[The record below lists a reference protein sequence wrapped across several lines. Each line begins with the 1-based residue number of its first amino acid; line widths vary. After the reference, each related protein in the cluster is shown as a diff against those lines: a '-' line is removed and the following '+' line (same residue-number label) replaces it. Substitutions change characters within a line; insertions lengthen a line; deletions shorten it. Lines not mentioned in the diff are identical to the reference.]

1 MSRLSTIAQQA
12 LALIDPAAEAEVTV
26 AEGTQAL
33 TRFANSYIHQNVAE
47 EGPAVTVKV
56 ALGGRIASATSNRVG
71 KDDLARTV
79 SEAVAS
85 ARLQPED
92 PEWPGLT
99 APIAVD
105 AFNHWDEE
113 TASAS
118 PAARAEVVK
127 AFVEAGA
134 GLSAAGYCD
143 TNATSI
149 LFANSAGHMA
159 EDRFTSATL
168 DGIHREGT
176 AAGSGHA
183 ASLRLSDLD
192 GATVGGLAARRA
204 RDSVGA
210 TDAKPGEYE
219 VVLSPE
225 CVATICIFM
234 AVYGFNAKAYE
245 EGQSFVRLDEEQ
257 FDPAFRLSD
266 DATDPRALR
275 IGFDAEGTRKR
286 RLDLVVDGKTV
297 AIAHDRRTARK
308 AGVESTGH
316 GFAAFGGYFGPITSD
331 LFVQPGDLSEQDL
344 VAGVDRGLYVATF
357 NYCRVLDPKTLV
369 VTGLTRNGT
378 FMIENGRIT
387 HPVTNLRFTQSFV
400 EALGPGRVLAV
411 GNDDRYGDSEFG
423 SGLVHCPSLRL
434 AAWNFTGGAA
444 G

>member
-1 MSRLSTIAQQA
+1 MSRLSDVAEQA
-12 LALIDPAAEAEVTV
+12 LALVDPAAEAEITV
-26 AEGTQAL
+26 GEGTQAL

-56 ALGGRIASATSNRVG
+56 ALDGQIASATGNRTGKEDLERLVG
-71 KDDLARTV
+71 
-79 SEAVAS
+79 EAVAS
-85 ARLQPED
+85 ARLQPVD
-92 PEWPGLT
+92 PDWPGLT
-99 APIAVD
+99 PPAAIDP
-105 AFNHWDEE
+105 FNHWDED
-113 TASAS
+113 TAAAT
-118 PAARAEVVK
+118 PALRAGVVK
-127 AFVEAGA
+127 AFVDAGA
-134 GLSAAGYCD
+134 GLSAAGYCE
-143 TNATSI
+143 TTATSI

-168 DGIHREGT
+168 DGIHRDGT

-183 ASLRLSDLD
+183 ASVRLGDLD
-192 GATVGGLAARRA
+192 GSAVGGLAARRA
-204 RDSVGA
+204 RDSAGA
-210 TDAKPGEYE
+210 TDTKPGEYE

-234 AVYGFNAKAYE
+234 AVYGFNAKAHE
-245 EGQSFVRLDEEQ
+245 EGQSFVQLGEQQ

-286 RLDLVVDGKTV
+286 RLDLVVEGKTA

-316 GFAAFGGYFGPITSD
+316 GFASFGGYFGPITSD
-331 LFVQPGDLSEQDL
+331 LFVRPGNLSEQDL
-344 VAGVDRGLYVATF
+344 ISAVDRGLYVATF

-400 EALGPGRVLAV
+400 ESLGPGRVLGV

-434 AAWNFTGGAA
+434 SDWNYTGGAA